1 MMVPFIAL
9 LVLLCIV
16 SGSTAYFFLPYI
28 RRHQRK
34 LDEGESAAEV
44 ARLQESIDDLT
55 TQVHLLEEEKDFYR
69 ELRSPHGTPKIE
81 SESEEEPDSGGSHG
95 TGSEP
100 EP

>member
-1 MMVPFIAL
+1 MGPFMMVPFVAML
-9 LVLLCIV
+9 LLLCV
-16 SGSTAYFFLPYI
+16 VAGSTAYFFLPYI

-34 LDEGESAAEV
+34 LDEGESAADV

-81 SESEEEPDSGGSHG
+81 SESEEEPNSGVS
-95 TGSEP
+95 S
-100 EP
+100 